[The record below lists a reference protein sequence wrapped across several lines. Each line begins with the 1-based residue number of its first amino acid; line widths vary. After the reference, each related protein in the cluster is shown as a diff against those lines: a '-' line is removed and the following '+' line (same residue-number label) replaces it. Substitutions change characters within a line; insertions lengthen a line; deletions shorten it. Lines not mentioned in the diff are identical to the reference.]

1 MTGTCVQSS
10 PAVNGRGNPAP
21 LLGSCRAMA
30 DTRLHFRACNLCE
43 AMCGLRIEVEGERI
57 RSIRGDPEDPF
68 SQGFVCPKATALEDV
83 HVDPDRLKHPLRR
96 TASGWDRIGWEEAF
110 DEIACRI
117 GEVQARHGRDSVA
130 IYLGN
135 PTVHSLGAMTH
146 GLGLI
151 RALRTHHRYSATSV
165 DQLPHHLAATTMF
178 GHMLLLPVPDID
190 RTRFFLALGANP
202 LASNG
207 SMMTAP
213 GMPLRLKALKARG
226 GRLVVVDP
234 RRTETAELA
243 DTHLFIRPGADALL
257 LAALVRTIL
266 EEKLDRPGRL
276 AEFTDGLEAVRSA
289 VAPFSPENV
298 AGPTGIPAERIRALA
313 RDFARAEMAVAYG
326 RVGVSTQ
333 AYGGVAQWLIQ
344 VLNAITGNLDR
355 PGGALFTRP
364 AVNPLGL
371 APRGGYARHRT
382 RVRKLPSFGGE
393 FPVAALAEEI
403 LTPGP
408 GQVRALLVLGG
419 NPVLSTPNGAQLEKA
434 LGTLD
439 FMVAVDPYLNETT
452 RHADLLL
459 PPTTALE
466 REHYDVVFHLL
477 AVRNTAKWSP
487 ALFPPVAGAKHDWEI
502 FQSLT
507 RRLRSRGTARL
518 LRPFR
523 ALVDRLATPRRLIDF
538 ALRTGPYG
546 MRAPHRLSVARLERN
561 PHGVDLGP
569 LEPSLPG
576 RLMTPGKRIQL
587 APGLL
592 IRDLARVGTELLSSP
607 IARDGELLLIGR
619 RDLRSNN
626 SWMHN
631 SQRLV
636 KGPERCTLLMH
647 PDDARA
653 RGLAPGQTV
662 QVQSRVG
669 SVPVR
674 LELTDAVMP
683 GVVSLPHGWGH
694 GRPGVQLRVAAAHAG
709 VSMND
714 LTDDQSVD
722 ALLGTAAFSGTPVQV
737 TGV

>member
-1 MTGTCVQSS
+1 
-10 PAVNGRGNPAP
+10 
-21 LLGSCRAMA
+21 MA
-30 DTRLHFRACNLCE
+30 EPRVHFRACNLCE
-43 AMCGLRIEVEGERI
+43 AMCGLRIELEGERI
-57 RSIRGDPEDPF
+57 RSIRGDADDPF
-68 SQGFVCPKATALEDV
+68 SRGFLCPKATALEDV
-83 HVDPDRLKHPLRR
+83 HVDPDRRKLPLRR
-96 TASGWDRIGWEEAF
+96 TGDAWAPVAWDEAF
-110 DEIACRI
+110 DEVARRIA
-117 GEVQARHGRDSVA
+117 EVQARHGRDSVA

-146 GLGLI
+146 GLPLI
-151 RALRTHHRYSATSV
+151 RALRTHNRYSATSV

-178 GHMLLLPVPDID
+178 GHMLILPVPDID
-190 RTRFFLALGANP
+190 RTQLFLALGANP

-243 DTHLFIRPGADALL
+243 DTHLFIRPGTDALL
-257 LAALVRTIL
+257 LAALVRTLL
-266 EEKLDRPGRL
+266 EEKLERPGRL
-276 AEFTDGLEAVRSA
+276 ADFMEGLEQVRTA
-289 VAPFSPENV
+289 VAPFAPERV
-298 AGPTGIPAERIRALA
+298 AAPTGISAERIRALA
-313 RDFARAEMAVAYG
+313 RDFATAESAVAYG
-326 RVGVSTQ
+326 RVGLSTQ

-344 VLNAITGNLDR
+344 VLNVVTGNLDR

-403 LTPGP
+403 LTEGP
-408 GQVRALLVLGG
+408 GRIRALLVLGG

-452 RHADLLL
+452 RHAHVLL

-477 AVRNTAKWSP
+477 AVRNTSKWSP
-487 ALFPPVAGAKHDWEI
+487 PLFEPAPGAKHDWEI
-502 FQSLT
+502 FQALT
-507 RRLRSRGTARL
+507 RRLRSGGRARL

-523 ALVDRLATPRRLIDF
+523 ALVDRVATPRRLIDL

-546 MRAPHRLSVARLERN
+546 FRSAHKLSVSKLEAN
-561 PHGVDLGP
+561 PHGIDLGA

-576 RLMTPGKRIQL
+576 RLMTPDRRIHL
-587 APGLL
+587 APEVLV
-592 IRDLARVGTELLSSP
+592 RDLARVESELLSTP
-607 IARDGELLLIGR
+607 RAGNGELLLIGR

-662 QVQSRVG
+662 QVRSRVG
-669 SVPVR
+669 TVPVR

-694 GRPGVQLRVAAAHAG
+694 GRPGVQLRVAASHPG
-709 VSMND
+709 VSLND
-714 LTDDQSVD
+714 LTDDQAVD
-722 ALLGTAAFSGTPVQV
+722 TLLGTAAFSGTPVHV
-737 TGV
+737 TGA

>member
-1 MTGTCVQSS
+1 
-10 PAVNGRGNPAP
+10 
-21 LLGSCRAMA
+21 
-30 DTRLHFRACNLCE
+30 
-43 AMCGLRIEVEGERI
+43 MCGLRIEVVGERI
-57 RSIRGDPEDPF
+57 RSIRGDADDPF
-68 SQGFVCPKATALEDV
+68 SRGFLCPKATALEDV
-83 HVDPDRLKHPLRR
+83 HVDPDRQKLPVRR
-96 TASGWDRIGWEEAF
+96 TEDGWAPVGWDEAF
-110 DEIACRI
+110 DEVAHRIA
-117 GEVQARHGRDSVA
+117 EVQARHGPDSVA

-146 GLGLI
+146 GLPLI
-151 RALRTHHRYSATSV
+151 RALRTHNRYSATSV

-178 GHMLLLPVPDID
+178 GHMLILPVPDID

-234 RRTETAELA
+234 RRTETAEVA
-243 DTHLFIRPGADALL
+243 DTHLFIRPGTDALL
-257 LAALVRTIL
+257 LAAMVRTIL
-266 EEKLDRPGRL
+266 EEKLERPGRL
-276 AEFTDGLEAVRSA
+276 ADLLEGLEQVRAA
-289 VAPFSPENV
+289 VAPFAPERV
-298 AGPTGIPAERIRALA
+298 APPTGISAERIRALA
-313 RDFARAEMAVAYG
+313 RDFAAAESAVAYG
-326 RVGVSTQ
+326 RVGLSTQ
-333 AYGGVAQWLIQ
+333 AYGGVAQWLVQ
-344 VLNAITGNLDR
+344 VLNVVTGNLDR

-403 LTPGP
+403 LTEGP
-408 GQVRALLVLGG
+408 GRIRALVVLGG

-452 RHADLLL
+452 RHAHVLL

-477 AVRNTAKWSP
+477 AVRNTSKWSP
-487 ALFPPVAGAKHDWEI
+487 SLFDPAPGARHDWEI

-507 RRLRSRGTARL
+507 RRLRSRGRRRL

-523 ALVDRLATPRRLIDF
+523 ALVDRLATPRRLIDL

-546 MRAPHRLSVARLERN
+546 FRSPHRLSVSKLVAN
-561 PHGVDLGP
+561 PHGIDLGP
-569 LEPSLPG
+569 LEPSLPA
-576 RLMTPGKRIQL
+576 RLMTPDRRIHL
-587 APGLL
+587 APEVLV
-592 IRDLARVGTELLSSP
+592 RDLARVESELLSAP
-607 IARDGELLLIGR
+607 RAGNGELLLIGR

-647 PDDARA
+647 PEDAQA

-662 QVQSRVG
+662 QVRSRVG
-669 SVPVR
+669 CVPVR

-709 VSMND
+709 VSLND
-714 LTDDQSVD
+714 LTDDQAVD
-722 ALLGTAAFSGTPVQV
+722 ALLGTAAFSGTPVHV

>member
-1 MTGTCVQSS
+1 M
-10 PAVNGRGNPAP
+10 PELRI
-21 LLGSCRAMA
+21 
-30 DTRLHFRACNLCE
+30 HFRACNLCE
-43 AMCGLRIEVEGERI
+43 AMCGLRIEVEGDRI
-57 RSIRGDPEDPF
+57 RSIRGDADDPF
-68 SQGFVCPKATALEDV
+68 SRGFLCPKATALEDV
-83 HVDPDRLKHPLRR
+83 HVDPDRQKLPLRR
-96 TASGWDRIGWEEAF
+96 TGDAWSPLGWDEAF
-110 DEIACRI
+110 DEVARRIA
-117 GEVQARHGRDSVA
+117 EVQACHGPDSVA

-135 PTVHSLGAMTH
+135 PNVHSLGAMTH
-146 GLGLI
+146 GLPLI
-151 RALRTHHRYSATSV
+151 RALRTHNRYSATSV

-178 GHMLLLPVPDID
+178 GHMLILPVPDID

-234 RRTETAELA
+234 RRTETADLA
-243 DTHLFIRPGADALL
+243 DTHLFIRPGTDALL

-266 EEKLDRPGRL
+266 EEKLERPGRL
-276 AEFTDGLEAVRSA
+276 AVLMEGLEQVRAA
-289 VAPFSPENV
+289 VAPFAPERV
-298 AGPTGIPAERIRALA
+298 AAPTGIPAGQIRALA
-313 RDFARAEMAVAYG
+313 RDFAAAESAVAYG
-326 RVGVSTQ
+326 RVGLSTQ
-333 AYGGVAQWLIQ
+333 AYGGVAQWLVQ
-344 VLNAITGNLDR
+344 VLNVVTGNLDR

-403 LTPGP
+403 LTEGP
-408 GQVRALLVLGG
+408 GRIRALVVLGG

-439 FMVAVDPYLNETT
+439 FMAAVDPYLNETT
-452 RHADLLL
+452 RHAHVLL

-477 AVRNTAKWSP
+477 AVRNTSKWSSPLFEP
-487 ALFPPVAGAKHDWEI
+487 APGAKHDWEI
-502 FQSLT
+502 FQALT
-507 RRLRSRGTARL
+507 RRLRSRGRARL
-518 LRPFR
+518 LRRFR
-523 ALVDRLATPRRLIDF
+523 ALVDGIATPRRLIDL

-546 MRAPHRLSVARLERN
+546 FRSAHKLSVSKLEAN
-561 PHGVDLGP
+561 PHGIDLGP

-576 RLMTPGKRIQL
+576 RLMTPDHRIQL
-587 APGLL
+587 APDVLV
-592 IRDLARVGTELLSSP
+592 RDLARVESELLSTP
-607 IARDGELLLIGR
+607 RAGNGELLLIGR

-662 QVQSRVG
+662 QVRSRVG
-669 SVPVR
+669 TVPVR

-694 GRPGVQLRVAAAHAG
+694 GRPGVRLRVAASHPG
-709 VSMND
+709 VSLND
-714 LTDDQSVD
+714 LTDDQAVD
-722 ALLGTAAFSGTPVQV
+722 ALLGTAAFSGTPVHV
-737 TGV
+737 TGA

>member
-1 MTGTCVQSS
+1 
-10 PAVNGRGNPAP
+10 
-21 LLGSCRAMA
+21 MA
-30 DTRLHFRACNLCE
+30 EPRVHFRACNLCE
-43 AMCGLRIEVEGERI
+43 AMCGLRIELEGEEI
-57 RSIRGDPEDPF
+57 RSIRGDGDDPF
-68 SQGFVCPKATALEDV
+68 SAGFLCPKATALEDV
-83 HVDPDRLKHPLRR
+83 HVDPDRRKLPVRR
-96 TASGWDRIGWEEAF
+96 AGDAWTPVGWDEAF
-110 DEIACRI
+110 DEVARRIA
-117 GEVQARHGRDSVA
+117 EVQDRHGRDSVA

-135 PTVHSLGAMTH
+135 PTVHSLGALTH
-146 GLGLI
+146 ALPLI
-151 RALRTHHRYSATSV
+151 RALRTHNRYSATSV

-178 GHMLLLPVPDID
+178 GHMLILPVPDID

-213 GMPLRLKALKARG
+213 GMPLRLKSLRARG

-234 RRTETAELA
+234 RRTETAEIA
-243 DTHLFIRPGADALL
+243 DTHLFIRPGTDALL

-266 EEKLDRPGRL
+266 EEKLERPGRL
-276 AEFTDGLEAVRSA
+276 APLIEGLERVRTS
-289 VAPFSPENV
+289 VAPFAPERV
-298 AGPTGIPAERIRALA
+298 AAPTGIPAEQIRALA
-313 RDFARAEMAVAYG
+313 RDFAAAESAVAYG
-326 RVGVSTQ
+326 RVGLSTQ

-344 VLNAITGNLDR
+344 VLNVVTGNLDR

-393 FPVAALAEEI
+393 FPVAALAEEM
-403 LTPGP
+403 LTEGP
-408 GQVRALLVLGG
+408 GRIRALVVLGG

-452 RHADLLL
+452 RHAHVLL

-477 AVRNTAKWSP
+477 AVRNTSKWSP
-487 ALFPPVAGAKHDWEI
+487 ALFEPAPGARHDWQI
-502 FQSLT
+502 FQALT
-507 RRLRSRGTARL
+507 RRLRSRGRARL

-523 ALVDRLATPRRLIDF
+523 ALVDRIATPRMLIDL

-546 MRAPHRLSVARLERN
+546 FRSPHRLSVSKLEAN
-561 PHGVDLGP
+561 PHGIDLGP

-576 RLMTPGKRIQL
+576 RLMTPDRKIHL
-587 APGLL
+587 APEVLV
-592 IRDLARVGTELLSSP
+592 RDLARVESELLSTP
-607 IARDGELLLIGR
+607 RDRNGELLLIGR

-636 KGPERCTLLMH
+636 KGRDRCTLLMH
-647 PDDARA
+647 PDDAQA

-662 QVQSRVG
+662 QVRSRVG
-669 SVPVR
+669 SIPVR
-674 LELTDAVMP
+674 LQLTDAVMP

-694 GRPGVQLRVAAAHAG
+694 GRPGVQLQVATEHAG
-709 VSMND
+709 VSIND

-722 ALLGTAAFSGTPVQV
+722 TLLGTAAFSGTPVHV
-737 TGV
+737 TGA